1 MSYPHIQFPEHWIPC
16 PLGHLLDQKG
26 KSIIP
31 ASTPQASF
39 ELYSVP
45 SFPTSTPEVLL
56 GSEIGSN
63 KQIVSKHSV
72 LLCKINP
79 RINRVWV
86 VGDFTVHPKIASTE
100 WIVFPKHEGI
110 RPDFLSYFLR
120 QHIVRE
126 FLAHNASGV
135 GGSLMRVKPATIR
148 EFPFAIPPLAEQ
160 RRIVSKIEELFSELD
175 KGIETLKTAKA
186 QLAVYRQAVL
196 KDAFE
201 GKLTAGWRADH
212 RDLIESSEQLL
223 ARVCAERE
231 ERYKKQLSDWKTAVQ
246 KWESGN
252 QKDSRPCKPRSPS
265 IVALPLKEEFAHL
278 PELAEGWTW
287 LRLSSCNVDVSDGPF
302 GSNLK
307 TSDYVGAGVRVV
319 RLENIGVMKFI
330 EEKESFIT
338 EEKYRLLSDHTVSPG
353 DIVFSSFITERT
365 RVAMVPPSIEKAVNK
380 ADCFSLRSHGSV
392 LLNRYLCVF
401 LSSRLVYTELES
413 AIHGVGRPRINTTQ
427 LKELFVPVCSP
438 SEQIAVM
445 HEIDLQQ
452 SVLEE
457 MESDIETNLQKAE
470 ALRQSILK
478 KAFAGELVPQDP
490 SDEPAAALLERI
502 HVEREAKQNQA
513 SKKSAP
519 KKPNARGRKPRLATI

>member
-1 MSYPHIQFPEHWIPC
+1 MNFEIP
-16 PLGHLLDQKG
+16 
-26 KSIIP
+26 
-31 ASTPQASF
+31 
-39 ELYSVP
+39 
-45 SFPTSTPEVLL
+45 
-56 GSEIGSN
+56 
-63 KQIVSKHSV
+63 
-72 LLCKINP
+72 
-79 RINRVWV
+79 
-86 VGDFTVHPKIASTE
+86 
-100 WIVFPKHEGI
+100 
-110 RPDFLSYFLR
+110 
-120 QHIVRE
+120 
-126 FLAHNASGV
+126 
-135 GGSLMRVKPATIR
+135 
-148 EFPFAIPPLAEQ
+148 IPPLAEQ
-160 RRIVSKIEELFSELD
+160 RRIVAKIEELFSELD

-186 QLAVYRQAVL
+186 QLAVYRQAIL

-231 ERYKKQLSDWKTAVQ
+231 ARYEKQLSDWKTAVQ

-252 QKDSRPCKPRSPS
+252 QKDSRPCKPRNPS
-265 IVALPLKEEFAHL
+265 IVALPLKEEVAHL
-278 PELAEGWTW
+278 PALAEGWTW
-287 LRLSSCNVDVSDGPF
+287 LRLRSCNVDVSDGPF

-445 HEIDLQQ
+445 QEIDLQQ
-452 SVLEE
+452 SVLDE
-457 MESDIETNLQKAE
+457 MESEIETNLQKAE

-478 KAFAGELVPQDP
+478 RAFAGELVPQDP
-490 SDEPAAALLERI
+490 SDEPASLLLERI
-502 HVEREAKQNQA
+502 RAERDAKPNQV
-513 SKKSAP
+513 SKKSSP
-519 KKPNARGRKPRLATI
+519 KNPNAKGRKPRAATI

>member
-1 MSYPHIQFPEHWIPC
+1 MTIPPSWEATNLEALGTLFCGQSPSAKDVNGDGNGTPYVTGPEQWDGRKLHLHKWTTTPKRIVPEGCIFITVKGAGVGKLFAGVACAIGRDIYAFHPHSSVDRRFLELALKFTINRLILQAKGDIPG
-16 PLGHLLDQKG
+16 LSKNDLFGH
-26 KSIIP
+26 
-31 ASTPQASF
+31 
-39 ELYSVP
+39 
-45 SFPTSTPEVLL
+45 
-56 GSEIGSN
+56 EIG
-63 KQIVSKHSV
+63 
-72 LLCKINP
+72 L
-79 RINRVWV
+79 
-86 VGDFTVHPKIASTE
+86 
-100 WIVFPKHEGI
+100 
-110 RPDFLSYFLR
+110 
-120 QHIVRE
+120 
-126 FLAHNASGV
+126 
-135 GGSLMRVKPATIR
+135 
-148 EFPFAIPPLAEQ
+148 PPLAEQ
-160 RRIVSKIEELFSELD
+160 RRIVAKIEELFSELD

-186 QLAVYRQAVL
+186 QLAVYRQAIL
-196 KDAFE
+196 KEAFE

-212 RDLIESSEQLL
+212 RDLIESSDQLL
-223 ARVCAERE
+223 ARVRAERE
-231 ERYKKQLSDWKTAVQ
+231 ARYEKQLSDWKTAVQ

-252 QKDSRPCKPRSPS
+252 QKDSRPSKPRNPS

-319 RLENIGVMKFI
+319 RLENIGVMRFI

-380 ADCFSLRSHGSV
+380 ADCFSLRAHGSV
-392 LLNRYLCVF
+392 LFNRYLCVF
-401 LSSRLVYTELES
+401 LSSRFVYTELES

-427 LKELFVPVCSP
+427 LKELFIPVCSP

-445 HEIDLQQ
+445 QEIDLQQ
-452 SVLEE
+452 SVLDEL
-457 MESDIETNLQKAE
+457 ESDIETNLQKAE

-490 SDEPAAALLERI
+490 SDEPASILLERI
-502 HVEREAKQNQA
+502 RAERAEKNSRVA
-513 SKKSAP
+513 SLKP
-519 KKPNARGRKPRLATI
+519 KTRGRKPRLATT